1 MDKKVE
7 QQGFDAGSERGK
19 LHWNAPDITKLEFP
33 ATAAGIGQYEAAK
46 WLSRLREGRGI
57 RHAGGQEH
65 DKSGVDRPGMPTVP
79 AHWGNQF

>member
-33 ATAAGIGQYEAAK
+33 ATAAGIGHSRPDGFSNYQVT
-46 WLSRLREGRGI
+46 LS
-57 RHAGGQEH
+57 
-65 DKSGVDRPGMPTVP
+65 
-79 AHWGNQF
+79 